1 MILPVSDASKAKI
14 MVVDDDQFNLQFV
27 RKLLDGVDV
36 QLRMVT
42 GGEQCLKRLD
52 DTFDLVILD
61 RMMPGMDGIETL
73 KEIRKLYAEMPV
85 LAVTASAEEDG
96 KKFYTDLGF
105 TDYLQKPIEGDK
117 LKDALK
123 EYLPPQKSP
132 FKEGDS
138 EAAMASPDE
147 DDQELLQE
155 LSKIDG
161 ISVEDGLKFCGNS
174 KSLKK
179 FLNNFATAVDGKAL
193 EIEDAYD
200 RGDNLFFTTK
210 VHALKST
217 ARIIGAT
224 ELAQL
229 AEAVEKAGKEEDF
242 NFINE
247 NKDKLLTLYRSYKE
261 KLRVICAII
270 NE

>member
-27 RKLLDGVDV
+27 RKLLEGVDV

-52 DTFDLVILD
+52 DTFDMVLLD

-73 KEIRKLYAEMPV
+73 KEIRKLYADMPV

-96 KKFYTDLGF
+96 KEFYTDLGF
-105 TDYLQKPIEGDK
+105 TDLLQKPIEGDK
-117 LKDALK
+117 LKDALQN
-123 EYLPPQKSP
+123 YLPSQKNPYSEKASAEV
-132 FKEGDS
+132 KETTD
-138 EAAMASPDE
+138 DE
-147 DDQELLQE
+147 DQELLQE
-155 LSKIDG
+155 ISKIKG
-161 ISVEDGLKFCGNS
+161 ISVEDGLKFCGS
-174 KSLKK
+174 AKSLKK
-179 FLNNFATAVDGKAL
+179 FLNNFATAIDGKSL

-217 ARIIGAT
+217 SRIIGAT

-261 KLRVICAII
+261 KLRVVCAIMK
-270 NE
+270 